1 MTCDLCSRPGIARDG
16 DSLLCLA
23 CWSARHVVQP
33 TDPTSDRSTAMRRPH
48 PRWTTDNDDVAAAY
62 AGDYLD
68 PADVWTDEDI
78 ADYRAADDV
87 PGRWVA

>member
-1 MTCDLCSRPGIARDG
+1 MK
-16 DSLLCLA
+16 
-23 CWSARHVVQP
+23 
-33 TDPTSDRSTAMRRPH
+33 RPH
-48 PRWTTDNDDVAAAY
+48 PHWTTDDDATAAAY

-68 PADVWTDEDI
+68 PADVWTDDDI

>member
-1 MTCDLCSRPGIARDG
+1 MTCDLCPRPGIARDG

-33 TDPTSDRSTAMRRPH
+33 TDPTSDRSTAMKRPH
-48 PRWTTDNDDVAAAY
+48 PHWTTDDDATAAAY
-62 AGDYLD
+62 AGDCLD
-68 PADVWTDEDI
+68 LLEPGDDEI